1 MLQQL
6 SYEAADQST
15 LAPRLYADVITTIED
30 IRMAQRLRYDT
41 FCDEYGV
48 TLPVNGYWQGE
59 PIDVDEFDEHCI
71 HFVVRETITGDIVGY
86 TRALPCEQAKIVG
99 DFYSSHEFDLDA
111 VKRLPGKFLEIGRT
125 CIRKD
130 YRNGATIAV
139 LWGKLAQHLL
149 QNGYNYLFGCAS
161 ISLADG
167 GTQYAS
173 IMSVIRS
180 KHLSDVETRVIP
192 KLPIDGVTS
201 EGVSAMFPP
210 LLKAYTRMGAKIC
223 GEACWDPDFNVADV
237 FVLLDT
243 AHLNGRYAKHFLR
256 TSDQSA

>member
-1 MLQQL
+1 MLQ
-6 SYEAADQST
+6 EITRKVAEQST
-15 LAPRLYADVITTIED
+15 LAPRLYADIITDIND
-30 IRMAQRLRYDT
+30 IRQAQRLRYET
-41 FCDEYGV
+41 FCEEYAV
-48 TLPVNGYWQGE
+48 TLPVNGLWQGQ
-59 PIDVDEFDEHCI
+59 PIDVDEFDDHCI

-86 TRALPCEQAKIVG
+86 TRALPCERARIVG
-99 DFYSSHEFDLDA
+99 DFYSSHEFDLEA
-111 VKRLPGKFLEIGRT
+111 IKSLPGKFLEIGRT

-149 QNGYNYLFGCAS
+149 QHGYNYLFGCAS

-167 GTQYAS
+167 GLQYAS
-173 IMSVIRS
+173 IMNVVRN
-180 KHLSDVETRVIP
+180 KHLSAPEIRVTP
-192 KLPIDGVTS
+192 KLPIP
-201 EGVSAMFPP
+201 GVSNEGISALFPP

-243 AHLNGRYAKHFLR
+243 AELNGRYAKHFLR
-256 TSDQSA
+256 AAE